1 LADEV
6 ATGAAV
12 ASRSQAWQLGWAA
25 RGRYFEE
32 QLGRTLH
39 PNFPVIDRFVDGV
52 ATSIKSI
59 DLNAPVYQNAAR
71 LTYRL
76 NKYVD
81 DLAEFKGA
89 SWGADVVRESQI
101 VDRVLSL
108 AVPRGSLTAV
118 RSEIIEAIRIRARMS
133 NINPR
138 VDIIITEF

>member
-1 LADEV
+1 
-6 ATGAAV
+6 
-12 ASRSQAWQLGWAA
+12 
-25 RGRYFEE
+25 
-32 QLGRTLH
+32 
-39 PNFPVIDRFVDGV
+39 VDGV